1 MISNSSTRKTQLS
14 SRSLLLSDLP
24 LIGPA
29 MPYDE
34 KGEVKQWNE
43 IFCPLITWFKQRKA
57 SFCITSSD
65 NFQSHGKAKMK
76 GPEKKVILFGCLP
89 VALYAPHAQSHVHIN
104 HMTSLHVLPSFKY
117 VCPFWHAIC
126 NFYFLLSHT
135 VELDDKFYGCFFFVY
150 RCHIIRL
157 TIVHTLKLHT
167 SSIWNC
173 YASENFSFYKTS
185 VLVKIKFLPTNFV

>member
-43 IFCPLITWFKQRKA
+43 IFCPLITWFKQRRA

-135 VELDDKFYGCFFFVY
+135 VELDDKFYGCFFLCIDVILSDWRSFILSNCIQV
-150 RCHIIRL
+150 L
-157 TIVHTLKLHT
+157 SGIVMPVRIFRSIKQACWLK
-167 SSIWNC
+167 
-173 YASENFSFYKTS
+173 
-185 VLVKIKFLPTNFV
+185 